1 MLRCLAPELTV
12 LLVAVDELDAHHV
25 HERSLILPTLCD
37 RPGEREEVTQIAQ
50 GGRASGYDEE
60 IRPVMQ
66 RQ

>member
-1 MLRCLAPELTV
+1 M
-12 LLVAVDELDAHHV
+12 DELDAHHV